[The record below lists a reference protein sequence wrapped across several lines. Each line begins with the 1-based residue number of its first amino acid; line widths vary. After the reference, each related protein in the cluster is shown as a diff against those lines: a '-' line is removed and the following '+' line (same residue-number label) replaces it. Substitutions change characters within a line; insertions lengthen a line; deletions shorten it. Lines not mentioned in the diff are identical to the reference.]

1 MAHYDG
7 PAFLHQNKSPASQS
21 GETTANWQQSE
32 NDAYQLP
39 PQITHEVN
47 PQKVA
52 EAQADLRAMTHPR
65 ADHHRNGLARL
76 TTPNSTVRNV
86 QRDQTDYRQI
96 AAVLKPDEQSLY
108 LFAGHAVTDPVAIAV
123 ASSVAAPE
131 AMRSSESLEP
141 SASSM
146 ASITESPD
154 EHSEATDSKQQ
165 MEADGATQQASNE
178 TSSSSSASDNTS
190 APQPPI
196 QSVASVSGSEASR
209 HTAEIAT
216 SLTSMG
222 KSHGPN
228 SRKAARIEALRRKH
242 EAKKLRKALAA
253 QKARESASE
262 QKDNSQKAFSRP
274 QSTAGTTASVTQP
287 TKSSLS
293 AETTEQQ
300 AVSSQR

>member
-39 PQITHEVN
+39 PQITHEATHEVN

-65 ADHHRNGLARL
+65 ADHQRNGLARL

-108 LFAGHAVTDPVAIAV
+108 LFAGHGVSPSSQAATDPVAIAV

-131 AMRSSESLEP
+131 ATRSSESL
-141 SASSM
+141 S
-146 ASITESPD
+146 
-154 EHSEATDSKQQ
+154 QV
-165 MEADGATQQASNE
+165 QA
-178 TSSSSSASDNTS
+178 AWR
-190 APQPPI
+190 Q
-196 QSVASVSGSEASR
+196 
-209 HTAEIAT
+209 
-216 SLTSMG
+216 
-222 KSHGPN
+222 
-228 SRKAARIEALRRKH
+228 
-242 EAKKLRKALAA
+242 
-253 QKARESASE
+253 
-262 QKDNSQKAFSRP
+262 
-274 QSTAGTTASVTQP
+274 
-287 TKSSLS
+287 
-293 AETTEQQ
+293 
-300 AVSSQR
+300 